1 MTKKRLGSGIRLL
14 LVIALILTGTTSCR
28 KNTEPVQ
35 DNLFAMDTYI
45 TFSVSGGDHPGDAL
59 NAARERIREIERR
72 MSVTVEDSD
81 VSRINR
87 NAGKQPVPV
96 HSDTL
101 FVIQKALQYAK
112 RSSGAFDITT
122 LPVSSLWNI
131 GKENQRIP
139 AREEI
144 KEKLSLVDY
153 KKVKLDKEKKTV
165 FLETEGMGLDLGGI
179 AKGYAGD
186 EAVRI
191 LKKNGVTHALVNLGG
206 NIAVVNGKED
216 GTPWRIGIQNPRM
229 EEDKKKRKHVAVVET
244 KGKAV
249 VTSGDYERYMTEVYK
264 KTGKRYHHI
273 FDPQTGY
280 PANNGVIS
288 ATVLTKNGIGAD
300 ALTTS
305 LFILGV
311 KDGLKLADQMGVPAM
326 LITQDKKLYFS
337 KGLKGKV
344 SGIHPDYKAAD

>member
-1 MTKKRLGSGIRLL
+1 M
-14 LVIALILTGTTSCR
+14 
-28 KNTEPVQ
+28 
-35 DNLFAMDTYI
+35 
-45 TFSVSGGDHPGDAL
+45 
-59 NAARERIREIERR
+59 
-72 MSVTVEDSD
+72 
-81 VSRINR
+81 
-87 NAGKQPVPV
+87 
-96 HSDTL
+96 
-101 FVIQKALQYAK
+101 
-112 RSSGAFDITT
+112 
-122 LPVSSLWNI
+122 
-131 GKENQRIP
+131 
-139 AREEI
+139 
-144 KEKLSLVDY
+144 
-153 KKVKLDKEKKTV
+153 
-165 FLETEGMGLDLGGI
+165 
-179 AKGYAGD
+179 
-186 EAVRI
+186 
-191 LKKNGVTHALVNLGG
+191 
-206 NIAVVNGKED
+206 
-216 GTPWRIGIQNPRM
+216 
-229 EEDKKKRKHVAVVET
+229 VET

-288 ATVLTKNGIGAD
+288 ATVLTKNGIDAD